1 MRDRGQM
8 LLPHLLT
15 AAARR
20 FPDKIALIF
29 PGERISFSE
38 LDEKSEQVA
47 RRLRRLAIGPSSRV
61 AILSENSLA
70 SVIYFW
76 GILKTGAESVD
87 VPALAGRDMIEA
99 ALHECKPAAVVISE
113 RQLVRLTEECRPL
126 GFPGITF
133 LPETPVSDA
142 GISDLAVHALTEI
155 CATEPIESSK
165 PMVCETDVA
174 MVVYTSGT
182 TGRPKGVMLSH
193 TNLISNIRSANQ
205 YMQLTSDDS
214 MLVVVPLYFIH
225 GRMQLLTHM
234 LIGGTVAFSAG
245 FQFPAQVLREVVEHR
260 VSGFSGVPY
269 FFSTL
274 LHRSELRT
282 ALLPDLRYLLITGG
296 ALSAQ
301 VFAELSSA
309 LPSIDIHFAYGQTEA
324 SPRITY
330 LAPQEVLARPGSC
343 GRPLPDVQVK
353 ILSENGVEVPPGEVG
368 EVVVSGPSVMC
379 GYVSAD
385 EVEEGVI
392 DSLGR
397 LHTGDLGKFDAD
409 GFLYLVGRIS
419 QMIKS
424 AGERVFPKEIEQ
436 VIDDHVGVAECAVFG
451 VPDRMLGERI
461 VAWIV
466 PAPGIEISAESIRAR
481 CLKSLPFSR
490 TPREIR
496 FVENLPKTTSGK
508 IDRRALR
515 VLFDQAKGA
524 AHTERT

>member
-1 MRDRGQM
+1 M

-20 FPDKIALIF
+20 FPNKIALIF
-29 PGERISFSE
+29 PGERISFSQ

-47 RRLRRLAIGPSSRV
+47 RRLRGLRIGPSSRV

-87 VPALAGRDMIEA
+87 VPALAGRDMIQA
-99 ALHECKPAAVVISE
+99 ALHECKPAAVVVSE
-113 RQLVRLTEECRPL
+113 RQLVRLTKECRPL

-142 GISDLAVHALTEI
+142 GISDLLVHTLTEI
-155 CATEPIESSK
+155 CETEPIENSE
-165 PMVCETDVA
+165 PMVRETDVA

-193 TNLISNIRSANQ
+193 KNLISNIRSTNQ

-245 FQFPAQVLREVVEHR
+245 IQFPAQVLRELIEHR

-269 FFSTL
+269 FFSAL
-274 LHRSELRT
+274 LHGSELRNV
-282 ALLPDLRYLLITGG
+282 ALPDLRYLVITGG

-301 VFAELSSA
+301 GLADLRRA
-309 LPSIDIHFAYGQTEA
+309 LPEVDIHIAYGQTEA
-324 SPRITY
+324 SPRIAN
-330 LAPQEVLARPGSC
+330 LAPQEVPVRPGSC
-343 GRPLPDVQVK
+343 GRPLPDVQVE
-353 ILSENGVEVPPGEVG
+353 ILGEDGVEVLPGEVG
-368 EVVVSGPSVMC
+368 EVVVSGPNVMC
-379 GYVSAD
+379 GYVSGD

-436 VIDDHVGVAECAVFG
+436 VIDDHVGVAESAVFG
-451 VPDRMLGERI
+451 VPDRMFGERI

-466 PAPGIEISAESIRAR
+466 LSPGIEPSVESIRAH
-481 CLKSLPFSR
+481 CLSRLSFSR

-496 FVENLPKTTSGK
+496 FVEHLPRTTSGK
-508 IDRRALR
+508 IDRQAVRAQY
-515 VLFDQAKGA
+515 DQTSGA
-524 AHTERT
+524 AGIERT

>member
-1 MRDRGQM
+1 M

-29 PGERISFSE
+29 PGERISFRE

-47 RRLRRLAIGPSSRV
+47 RRLRRLGIGPSSRV

-99 ALHECKPAAVVISE
+99 ALDECKPAAVVISE
-113 RQLVRLTEECRPL
+113 RQLVRLTKECRPL

-142 GISDLAVHALTEI
+142 GISDLSVHTLTQI
-155 CATEPIESSK
+155 CETEPIENSK
-165 PMVCETDVA
+165 PMVRETDVA

-193 TNLISNIRSANQ
+193 KNLISNIRSANQ

-214 MLVVVPLYFIH
+214 ILVVVPLYFIH

-245 FQFPAQVLREVVEHR
+245 FQFPAQVLRELIEHR

-269 FFSTL
+269 FFSAL
-274 LHRSELRT
+274 LHRSELRA

-309 LPSIDIHFAYGQTEA
+309 LPSIQIHFAYGQTEA

-330 LAPQEVLARPGSC
+330 LASEEVTARPGSC

-353 ILSENGVEVPPGEVG
+353 ILGDDGVEVSPGEVG
-368 EVVVSGPSVMC
+368 EVVVSGPNVMC

-436 VIDDHVGVAECAVFG
+436 VIDDHVGVAESAVFG
-451 VPDRMLGERI
+451 VPDRMFGERI

-466 PAPGIEISAESIRAR
+466 LSPGIEPSLESIRAH
-481 CLKSLPFSR
+481 CLSRLSFSR

-496 FVENLPKTTSGK
+496 FVEHLPRTTSGK
-508 IDRRALR
+508 IDRQAVRAQY
-515 VLFDQAKGA
+515 DQTSGA
-524 AHTERT
+524 AGIERT